1 MKEESKFKVKFVEWK
16 KNVFSIAEKIFG
28 SEDEAKKE
36 AENHSGQ
43 VKIYN
48 IKGQPVHNKPEK
60 PPHPVHPEHPK
71 HPEHPEHPYH

>member
-1 MKEESKFKVKFVEWK
+1 MGNEKKFKVKFVEWK
-16 KNVFSIAEKIFG
+16 KNVFSIAEKFFS

-48 IKGQPVHNKPEK
+48 QSGHPVHTKPEK
-60 PPHPVHPEHPK
+60 PPHPEHPK
-71 HPEHPEHPYH
+71 HPDHPEHPYH